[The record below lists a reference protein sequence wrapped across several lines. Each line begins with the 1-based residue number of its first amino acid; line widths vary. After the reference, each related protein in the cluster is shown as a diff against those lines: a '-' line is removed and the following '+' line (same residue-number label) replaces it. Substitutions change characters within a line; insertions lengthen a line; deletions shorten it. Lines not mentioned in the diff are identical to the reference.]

1 MFNRESDIFPMENG
15 FAPERLSVV
24 QGKILSL
31 ARRTKPAEKNCGMGK
46 TDAPKKPNPVR
57 RFFSL
62 LGPGLITGAADDDP
76 SGIATY
82 SIVGA
87 QMGTAMLWTAFITWP
102 FMGAVQFMC
111 ARIGMVT
118 GAGLGAA
125 LRRKIPRW
133 LVFAAALGLL
143 AANTINVGSD
153 LSGMADAAEMLTGLN
168 SHVSVVIFGVGI
180 AYATIRFRYHQIA
193 TMLKWLATVLLAYV
207 ITAFIAGPD
216 WGRVLRDTFVPSWP
230 RNHAAWENLVA
241 ILGTT
246 ISPYLFFW
254 QAAEEVEEE
263 KAMGR
268 RLLRQRWG
276 ATKPEIMDRK
286 LDVGIG
292 TFFSNFVMYFIIL
305 TTALVLHGHGITNI
319 ETSRQAAESLRP
331 LAGILAYL
339 LYTIGIIGVGFLA
352 IPTLAG
358 SAAYAFAETFSWKE
372 GLDEPFRGAIPF
384 YAVLIFSMLLGVA
397 MDFLNIN
404 PVKALFWTAVING
417 VLAPFLLVGILI
429 VASDRKLMQHQPSS
443 LLSLTAVGV
452 ITLVMFGAAAA
463 MLLL

>member
-1 MFNRESDIFPMENG
+1 M
-15 FAPERLSVV
+15 A
-24 QGKILSL
+24 
-31 ARRTKPAEKNCGMGK
+31 K
-46 TDAPKKPNPVR
+46 TDASKKPNPVR

-82 SIVGA
+82 SIAGA
-87 QMGTAMLWTAFITWP
+87 QMGTAMLWTAFITWS

-118 GAGLGAA
+118 GGGLGAA

-133 LVFAAALGLL
+133 LVFAGALGLL
-143 AANTINVGSD
+143 IANTINVGSD
-153 LSGMADAAEMLTGLN
+153 LSGMADAAEMLTGVN
-168 SHVSVVIFGVGI
+168 SHFSVVIFGIGI
-180 AYATIRFRYHQIA
+180 AYAIIRFRYHQIA
-193 TMLKWLATVLLAYV
+193 MIMKWLAVVLFAYV

-216 WGRVLRDTFVPSWP
+216 WGRVLRDTFIPSWP
-230 RNHAAWENLVA
+230 RNHAAWQNLVA

-268 RLLRQRWG
+268 RLVRQRQG
-276 ATKPEIMDRK
+276 ATKQEIIYRK
-286 LDVGIG
+286 IDVGVG
-292 TFFSNFVMYFIIL
+292 TFFSNFAMYFIIL
-305 TTALVLHGHGITNI
+305 TTALVLHARGITDI
-319 ETSRQAAESLRP
+319 ETSRQAAEALRP
-331 LAGILAYL
+331 LVGTLAYL
-339 LYTIGIIGVGFLA
+339 LYTIGIIGVGFVA

-358 SAAYAFAETFSWKE
+358 SAAYAFAETFSWKQ

-384 YAVLIFSMLLGVA
+384 YVVLIFSMLLGVA

-404 PVKALFWTAVING
+404 PLKALFWTAVING
-417 VLAPFLLVGILI
+417 VLAPFLLVGFLI
-429 VASDRKLMQHQPSS
+429 VASDRRLMQGQPSS
-443 LLSLTAVGV
+443 WLSLAAVGV
-452 ITLVMFGAAAA
+452 ITLMMFGAAAA
-463 MLLL
+463 MLVL

>member
-1 MFNRESDIFPMENG
+1 M
-15 FAPERLSVV
+15 A
-24 QGKILSL
+24 
-31 ARRTKPAEKNCGMGK
+31 K
-46 TDAPKKPNPVR
+46 TDASKKPNPVR

-82 SIVGA
+82 SIAGA

-125 LRRKIPRW
+125 LRTKIPRW
-133 LVFAAALGLL
+133 LVFAGALGLL
-143 AANTINVGSD
+143 IANTINVGAD
-153 LSGMADAAEMLTGLN
+153 LSGMADAADMLTGIN
-168 SHVSVVIFGVGI
+168 SRFLVVIFGVGI

-193 TMLKWLATVLLAYV
+193 TVMKWLAVVLFAYV
-207 ITAFIAGPD
+207 ITAFIAKPD
-216 WGRVLRDTFVPSWP
+216 WGRVLRDTLIPSWP
-230 RNHAAWENLVA
+230 QNHAAWQNLVA

-268 RLLRQRWG
+268 RLLRQRQG
-276 ATKPEIMDRK
+276 ATKHEIIDRK
-286 LDVGIG
+286 IDVGVG
-292 TFFSNFVMYFIIL
+292 TFFSNFTMYFIIL
-305 TTALVLHGHGITNI
+305 TTALVLHAHGTTHI
-319 ETSRQAAESLRP
+319 ETSKQAAEALRP
-331 LAGILAYL
+331 LVGTLAYL
-339 LYTIGIIGVGFLA
+339 LYTVGIIGVGFLA
-352 IPTLAG
+352 IPILAG

-384 YAVLIFSMLLGVA
+384 YVVLIFSISLGVG

-429 VASDRKLMQHQPSS
+429 VASDRKLMQRQPSS
-443 LLSLTAVGV
+443 WLSLAAVGV
-452 ITLVMFGAAAA
+452 ITVVMFGAAAA
-463 MLLL
+463 MFVL

>member
-1 MFNRESDIFPMENG
+1 MSK
-15 FAPERLSVV
+15 A
-24 QGKILSL
+24 
-31 ARRTKPAEKNCGMGK
+31 
-46 TDAPKKPNPVR
+46 DASKKANPVR

-82 SIVGA
+82 SIAGA
-87 QMGTAMLWTAFITWP
+87 QMGTAMLWTALVTWP

-118 GAGLGAA
+118 GAGLGSA
-125 LRRKIPRW
+125 LRQKVPRW
-133 LVFAAALGLL
+133 LLLSGAFGLL
-143 AANTINVGSD
+143 IANTINVGSD
-153 LSGMADAAEMLTGLN
+153 LSGMADAAAMLTGIN
-168 SHVSVVIFGVGI
+168 SHVSVVVFGI
-180 AYATIRFRYHQIA
+180 AIAFATIRFHYHQIA
-193 TMLKWLATVLLAYV
+193 MIMKWLAAVLLAYV
-207 ITAFIAGPD
+207 VTAFIAGPN
-216 WGRVLRDTFVPSWP
+216 WGRVLRDTFIPSWP

-268 RLLRQRWG
+268 RLLRQRQG
-276 ATKPEIMDRK
+276 ATKQEIIDRK
-286 LDVGIG
+286 IDVGVG
-292 TFFSNFVMYFIIL
+292 TFFSNFVMYFVIL
-305 TTALVLHGHGITNI
+305 TTALVLHPHGVTNI
-319 ETSRQAAESLRP
+319 ETSKQAAEALRP
-331 LAGILAYL
+331 LVGTLAYL
-339 LYTIGIIGVGFLA
+339 LYTLGIIGVGFLA

-384 YAVLIFSMLLGVA
+384 YVVLIFSILVGVA
-397 MDFLNIN
+397 IDFLNIN

-417 VLAPFLLVGILI
+417 VLAPFLLVGILV
-429 VASDRKLMQHQPSS
+429 VASDRNLMQSQPSS
-443 LLSLTAVGV
+443 WLSLVAVGV
-452 ITLVMFGAAAA
+452 ITVMMFGAAAA
-463 MLLL
+463 MFLL